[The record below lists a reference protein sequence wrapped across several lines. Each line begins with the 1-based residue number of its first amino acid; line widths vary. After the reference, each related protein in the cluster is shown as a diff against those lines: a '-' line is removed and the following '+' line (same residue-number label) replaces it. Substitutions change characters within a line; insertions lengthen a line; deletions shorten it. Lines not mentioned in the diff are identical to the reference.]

1 MKRHDT
7 HLLSDESEKEN
18 KEEEGSHQYNFS
30 KELSDSNSQENYISN
45 ELNKKTPIKLNLE
58 NNNFQE
64 EKNNSIISS
73 AELED
78 IFQGEKKINS
88 KEKKKKSKTKK
99 HKLFVKL
106 KKININ
112 KDKDDD
118 LVEDCLTF
126 SPSPRYDLM
135 FDKDFI
141 NLRTTKFK
149 KPKTDKNNN
158 NENKEN
164 KNNYLAHN
172 TERKEDKKNLLN
184 IKKALINRD
193 SKDNEVLYFFYNDDN
208 EGNKKLKRVINIINK
223 EKSQL
228 FKISNKNC
236 FTIKNTYFTSI
247 SSKRGK
253 NTNPFNDNYRHKL
266 IEKYNAKND
275 RINYS
280 AKISFNG
287 KKNNNNYLSKENNKC
302 ENLNISLQNY
312 NKIKDYRRN
321 LRDYYNK
328 NCSKEKILY
337 DLYCNKLDSSIN
349 SLKKQRI
356 KSTDSLMRKRQNYKF
371 TKNTSNCLERDDY
384 FSEEIR
390 YMELHEREK
399 ENRKIIRGMFRKAGQ
414 NFNDFNRHVGNDANC
429 PVCQAMK
436 MKNEN
441 NIKIKGINPLFSS
454 IHNNSN
460 NCAKNS
466 WQNRRIY
473 SALSRVLTKKQIDRS
488 ASRSTNISNMMHM
501 NKARTKNQNCNN
513 LNDISRIKSKK
524 EENNKKDS
532 FAFRKLN
539 FNRGGVNQ
547 NRFPNSNKIINF
559 KNNILYN

>member
-30 KELSDSNSQENYISN
+30 KGLSDSNSQENYFSK
-45 ELNKKTPIKLNLE
+45 ELNKKSPIKLNLE
-58 NNNFQE
+58 NENLQE
-64 EKNNSIISS
+64 QKTNSIISS

-88 KEKKKKSKTKK
+88 KDKKKKSKAKK
-99 HKLFVKL
+99 HKLYVKL

-112 KDKDDD
+112 KEKDDD

-126 SPSPRYDLM
+126 SPSPRYDII
-135 FDKDFI
+135 FDKDII

-149 KPKTDKNNN
+149 KPKLDKNNKY
-158 NENKEN
+158 ENIEN
-164 KNNYLAHN
+164 KNNYIPHN
-172 TERKEDKKNLLN
+172 TERKEDKKNILN
-184 IKKALINRD
+184 IKKTLINQD
-193 SKDNEVLYFFYNDDN
+193 AKDNEVLYFFYNDDN
-208 EGNKKLKRVINIINK
+208 EGNKKLKKVINIINK

-228 FKISNKNC
+228 YKISNKNC
-236 FTIKNTYFTSI
+236 FTIKNTNFSSI

-253 NTNPFNDNYRHKL
+253 YTNPFNDNYRHKL
-266 IEKYNAKND
+266 IEKNNVKKD

-280 AKISFNG
+280 AKITFNG
-287 KKNNNNYLSKENNKC
+287 KKKNNYMSKENNKC
-302 ENLNISLQNY
+302 ANLNISLQNY
-312 NKIKDYRRN
+312 NKFNNYRQN
-321 LRDYYNK
+321 LRDVYNK

-349 SLKKQRI
+349 TFKKQRI
-356 KSTDSLMRKRQNYKF
+356 KSTDSLMRKRQNYKY
-371 TKNTSNCLERDDY
+371 TKNTSNLLDRDDY
-384 FSEEIR
+384 FPEEIR

-414 NFNDFNRHVGNDANC
+414 NFNDFNRHVGNDSNC
-429 PVCQAMK
+429 PVCQAMQ

-460 NCAKNS
+460 YTKNS

-488 ASRSTNISNMMHM
+488 GSRSTNISNIMYM
-501 NKARTKNQNCNN
+501 NKTKTKNKNNN

-524 EENNKKDS
+524 DDVDKRDS

-539 FNRGGVNQ
+539 FNKACVNQ

>member
-7 HLLSDESEKEN
+7 HLLSDESENES

-30 KELSDSNSQENYISN
+30 KGLSDSNSQENYISN

-64 EKNNSIISS
+64 EKTNSIISS
-73 AELED
+73 GELED
-78 IFQGEKKINS
+78 IFQGEKRINS
-88 KEKKKKSKTKK
+88 KEKKKKSKIKK

-112 KDKDDD
+112 KDKDDF
-118 LVEDCLTF
+118 VEDCLTF

-149 KPKTDKNNN
+149 KQKTDKNNK
-158 NENKEN
+158 NENNEN

-172 TERKEDKKNLLN
+172 TEKKEEKKNLLN
-184 IKKALINRD
+184 IKKALINGD
-193 SKDNEVLYFFYNDDN
+193 GKDNEVLYFFYNDDN
-208 EGNKKLKRVINIINK
+208 EGNKKLKKVINILNK

-228 FKISNKNC
+228 YRISNKNC
-236 FTIKNTYFTSI
+236 FTIRNTNFTSI

-253 NTNPFNDNYRHKL
+253 YTNPFKDNYRRKL
-266 IEKYNAKND
+266 IEKYNSKKD

-287 KKNNNNYLSKENNKC
+287 KKNNNNNNYIPKEDNKC
-302 ENLNISLQNY
+302 ANLNISLQNY
-312 NKIKDYRRN
+312 NKFNNYRQN
-321 LRDYYNK
+321 LREAYNK

-337 DLYCNKLDSSIN
+337 DLYCNKLDSSMN
-349 SLKKQRI
+349 SIKKQRI
-356 KSTDSLMRKRQNYKF
+356 KSTDSLMRKRQNYKC
-371 TKNTSNCLERDDY
+371 TKKTSNVLERDDY
-384 FSEEIR
+384 FPEEIR

-399 ENRKIIRGMFRKAGQ
+399 ENRKIIQGMFRKAGQ
-414 NFNDFNRHVGNDANC
+414 NFNDFNRHVGNDTNC
-429 PVCQAMK
+429 PVCQAMQ

-441 NIKIKGINPLFSS
+441 NIKIKGINPLFASM
-454 IHNNSN
+454 HNISN
-460 NCAKNS
+460 YSKNS

-488 ASRSTNISNMMHM
+488 TSRSINISNNIYM
-501 NKARTKNQNCNN
+501 NRTKVKNKSNNN

-524 EENNKKDS
+524 DAVNKNDGI
-532 FAFRKLN
+532 AFRKLN
-539 FNRGGVNQ
+539 FNRNSVNQ
-547 NRFPNSNKIINF
+547 NKFPNSNKIINF